1 MRLGWLLA
9 TLSVLVTG
17 EVYLPPEEADARRK
31 RRRLN
36 SQMVVAP
43 GDNDGSR
50 SGTPPVTVWT
60 ERKLGDRQAAI
71 RAYQDGMKVSAIAA
85 QWHTSERN
93 VYRWVSTFY
102 DSGVH
107 QRPKLGRSLKMSKAA
122 TDVLIAELIRN
133 PRKCWP
139 PPCIICGVQVC
150 GGGGGGGGGG

>member
-17 EVYLPPEEADARRK
+17 EVYLPPEEADARHK

-85 QWHTSERN
+85 QSHA
-93 VYRWVSTFY
+93 
-102 DSGVH
+102 
-107 QRPKLGRSLKMSKAA
+107 LKFVMKS
-122 TDVLIAELIRN
+122 AELVEAWFKPEIFD
-133 PRKCWP
+133 
-139 PPCIICGVQVC
+139 
-150 GGGGGGGGGG
+150 